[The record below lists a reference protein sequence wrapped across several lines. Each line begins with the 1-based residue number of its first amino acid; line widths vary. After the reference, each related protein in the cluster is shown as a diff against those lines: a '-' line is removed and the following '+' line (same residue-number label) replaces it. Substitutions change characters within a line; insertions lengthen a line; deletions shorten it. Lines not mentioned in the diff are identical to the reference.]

1 MYQSQTEVLSYLSH
15 PLLKVSENIV
25 EDLNILDGNS
35 APVTKL
41 SQEESQLLR
50 RVKNTKVKLEMEISG
65 LEAQLLKKF
74 NGAPPQMGEGER
86 RRRQLM
92 SSGRSLFNESPKKGI
107 QFLVKHQF
115 LNNVP
120 EDVAGYLFNEKGLA
134 KKSIG
139 EFIGDN
145 DTFNIETLHSFI
157 RLQNFREK
165 LLVKALR
172 TFLQSFYLPGEAQKI
187 DRIMEAFA
195 KGFTFQNPY
204 LFQNSDVCYVLSFS
218 LIMLNTQLHN
228 PAVKDKIS
236 LPGFISMNRGIN
248 EGKNLEEDMLA
259 ELYRDILITPF
270 RPPNDESRDFLDTYY
285 NPEREGWLRKE
296 GGKHKSIKD
305 RWFILNNNCLYYFVH
320 QGDKEPKGIIPL
332 EDVSLRTAPD
342 KPNCFEIFSNTP
354 FVKGAKTDSN
364 KRMVPGH
371 HQVYKLITQTERESK
386 DWMDAIQACIISSP
400 IHKLL
405 ESRKSLLFLHEAHN
419 IANK

>member
-1 MYQSQTEVLSYLSH
+1 MNNCQTEVLSYLSH
-15 PLLKVSENIV
+15 PLIKVPDNITNNLSV
-25 EDLNILDGNS
+25 LDGHTLPM
-35 APVTKL
+35 AELTR
-41 SQEESQLLR
+41 EESLLLR

-65 LEAQLLKKF
+65 LEVQLLKKC
-74 NGAPPQMGEGER
+74 NGAPPQMGEVER

-92 SSGRSLFNESPKKGI
+92 SSGRSLFNESPKKGV

-115 LNNVP
+115 LNNTP
-120 EDVAGYLFNEKGLA
+120 EDVAVYLFNEKGLA
-134 KKSIG
+134 KKAIG

-145 DTFNIETLHSFI
+145 DTFNIDTLHSFI
-157 RLQNFREK
+157 RLQDFRGK
-165 LLVKALR
+165 LLVRALR
-172 TFLQSFYLPGEAQKI
+172 NFLQSFYLPGEAQKI
-187 DRIMEAFA
+187 DRIMEGFA
-195 KGFTFQNPY
+195 KGFTFQNPS

-228 PAVKDKIS
+228 PAVKDKIP

-248 EGKNLEEDMLA
+248 EGKNLDEDMLA
-259 ELYRDILITPF
+259 DLYRDILLTPF

-332 EDVSLRTAPD
+332 EDVSLRQATD
-342 KPNCFEIFSNTP
+342 KPNCFEIFSNTA
-354 FVKGAKTDSN
+354 FVKAAKTDSN

-371 HQVYKLITQTERESK
+371 HQVYKLITRTEKESK
-386 DWMDAIQACIISSP
+386 EWIGAIEACIISSP

-419 IANK
+419 IPNK

>member
-1 MYQSQTEVLSYLSH
+1 MNHCPTEVLSYLSH
-15 PLLKVSENIV
+15 PLIKVPENV
-25 EDLNILDGNS
+25 ADNLTVLDGNLL
-35 APVTKL
+35 PVSELT
-41 SQEESQLLR
+41 QEECQLLR
-50 RVKNTKVKLEMEISG
+50 RVKNTKVKLEMEIHG
-65 LEAQLLKKF
+65 LEAQLLKKC
-74 NGAPPQMGEGER
+74 NGAPPQMGEVER

-115 LNNVP
+115 LNNTP
-120 EDVAGYLFNEKGLA
+120 EDVAGYFFNEKGLA
-134 KKSIG
+134 KKAIG
-139 EFIGDN
+139 DFIGDN

-157 RLQNFREK
+157 RLQDFRGK

-195 KGFTFQNPY
+195 KGYTFQNPC

-228 PAVKDKIS
+228 PAVKNKIS

-248 EGKNLEEDMLA
+248 EGENLDEGMLA

-320 QGDKEPKGIIPL
+320 QGDIEPKGIIPL
-332 EDVSLRTAPD
+332 EDVSVRTVPD

-354 FVKGAKTDSN
+354 LVKGAKTDSN

-371 HQVYKLITQTERESK
+371 HQVYRLITRTEKESQ
-386 DWMDAIQACIISSP
+386 DWMGAVEACIISSP

-419 IANK
+419 ISKY